1 MYFYIYYR
9 IAPRGSERARQVV
22 AALMLELEQR
32 TGIAGRLLQGADDST
47 LWMEIYEGVR
57 DAGSFSALIGE
68 LLKSLEFETFLAPG
82 SSRVTE
88 PKGAITQNELVVG
101 SKVAPV

>member
-1 MYFYIYYR
+1 VNPRTTHFYIYYR
-9 IAPRGSERARQVV
+9 VAPQCSERARRAV

-32 TGIAGRLLQGADDST
+32 TGVAGRLLQGADDST

-57 DAGSFSALIGE
+57 DAESFSAIIGE
-68 LLKSLEFETFLAPG
+68 LLKPSGLEIFLAPG

-88 PKGAITQNELVVG
+88 RF
-101 SKVAPV
+101 VARSA